1 MSKNTIEEALKKQKE
16 LQQRKKLEQAESA
29 ITAEPKQ
36 ASETVKQAEV
46 KAAVLQAS
54 EPKVETATDVVAETA
69 TAAASTSKTLNKLD
83 IPLQTL
89 EDEGYV
95 SLCGARKLVN
105 EEFRGI
111 KRKVLTNA
119 FGPISATIDNSNLI
133 MVTSASPSEGKSF
146 SAVNLAL
153 SIALEQDKTV
163 LLVDCDVLKP
173 SLHKKLHVPNDK
185 GIMEFLSGEV
195 DDVQEIIN
203 TTNVD
208 KLRFISAG
216 KKHHLSTELLASHK
230 MASLAN
236 EFVNRYPDRIVIL
249 DCPPLLGINETYVL
263 SELAGQILV
272 VVEEGK
278 TKITSVK
285 VAVSQL
291 NKDKA
296 IGFVMN
302 KSTHSNQSDS
312 GYGYG
317 YGYGYGN
324 EAAK

>member
-1 MSKNTIEEALKKQKE
+1 MSKSTIEEALEKQRK
-16 LQQRKKLEQAESA
+16 LQQQ
-29 ITAEPKQ
+29 KQ
-36 ASETVKQAEV
+36 ASPVSQNVKEEAVIVEQPEV
-46 KAAVLQAS
+46 APQPVAHVSPTPAFVANKASRSPLQ
-54 EPKVETATDVVAETA
+54 
-69 TAAASTSKTLNKLD
+69 
-83 IPLQTL
+83 IPLSKL

-95 SLCGARKLVN
+95 SLCGTRKLVN

-119 FGPISATIDNSNLI
+119 FGAISATIDNSNLI

-146 SAVNLAL
+146 SAINLAL

-185 GIMEFLSGEV
+185 GIMEYLSGEV

-203 TTNVD
+203 TTNVE
-208 KLRFISAG
+208 KLRYISAG
-216 KKHHLSTELLASHK
+216 KKHHLSTEFLASQK
-230 MASLAN
+230 MAGLAH
-236 EFVNRYPDRIVIL
+236 EFVNRYPDRIVIM

-272 VVEEGK
+272 VVEEGN

-285 VAVSQL
+285 AAVSQL
-291 NKDKA
+291 NKEKA
-296 IGFVMN
+296 IGFIMN
-302 KSTHSNQSDS
+302 KSTYNNQND
-312 GYGYG
+312 YGYG

-324 EAAK
+324 EAGK